1 LARKQERGT
10 KTASACPIRRGLLP
24 RSAVEVDHGNN
35 MSAMADRCGFPATKP
50 YHRVRVVDQFEFIQ
64 AALFN
69 FAATRL
75 DMTQNGRP
83 EFLRFFRR

>member
-1 LARKQERGT
+1 
-10 KTASACPIRRGLLP
+10 
-24 RSAVEVDHGNN
+24 